1 MLNTDRPSDLVDAFP
16 NGEYANFFRHEWVTS
31 LVRETRTSREF
42 GPRTIETA
50 RWARE
55 QVKRQITMSTAA
67 AMS

>member
-1 MLNTDRPSDLVDAFP
+1 MILIDPSDLVDSFP

-31 LVRETRTSREF
+31 LVRDTRTSREF

>member
-1 MLNTDRPSDLVDAFP
+1 MLIDASDLVDSFP
-16 NGEYANFFRHEWVTS
+16 NGEYANFFRHDWVTS
-31 LVRETRTSREF
+31 LVRDTRTSREF
-42 GPRTIETA
+42 GPRTVETA

>member
-1 MLNTDRPSDLVDAFP
+1 MLTNTSDLVDSFP

-31 LVRETRTSREF
+31 LVRDTRTSREF